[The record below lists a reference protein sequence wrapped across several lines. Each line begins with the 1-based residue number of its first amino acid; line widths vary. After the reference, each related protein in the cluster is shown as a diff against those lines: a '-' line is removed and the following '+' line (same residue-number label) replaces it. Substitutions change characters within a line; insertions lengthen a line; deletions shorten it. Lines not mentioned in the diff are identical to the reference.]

1 MSTTSYLNH
10 LPPIPL
16 EVSEPAESSVNG
28 NVPEGDINRRTDSEP
43 EPTPSSLERA
53 LSAQLV
59 TAEVFDEE
67 AEQER
72 IRREAQAAAEERLL
86 ASALTAEA
94 TIYIDGD
101 EDNRG
106 SQNSR
111 RHPLLLPVAICVS
124 VVLVGIVVAVS
135 VVLTRD
141 GPTSFGSIRS
151 NDDCQN
157 ARGPLNVTMVPD
169 GIGNTIQGSNRQATP
184 DNYTCG
190 AAAEEGG
197 FGVWY
202 FLEGNGKRV
211 YASTCQGTSFDTQL
225 LVFSSPSQSCE
236 ELQCIGGKFSSL
248 FGLVVTSDF

>member
-1 MSTTSYLNH
+1 MDV
-10 LPPIPL
+10 P
-16 EVSEPAESSVNG
+16 EPAQDPKNINFSEGVVDRTTVSV
-28 NVPEGDINRRTDSEP
+28 P
-43 EPTPSSLERA
+43 EPTPSSFDGA
-53 LSAQLV
+53 LPAELV

-72 IRREAQAAAEERLL
+72 IRREAQAEAEERLL

-94 TIYIDGD
+94 TIYVDED
-101 EDNRG
+101 EDNRD

-124 VVLVGIVVAVS
+124 VVIIGIAVAVS
-135 VVLTRD
+135 VVRTRD
-141 GPTSFGSIRS
+141 GPTSFGSVRS
-151 NDDCQN
+151 NDDCHN
-157 ARGPLNVTMVPD
+157 ARGPLNVTIVPD
-169 GIGNTIQGSNRQATP
+169 GIGNMIQASNRLATP

-197 FGVWY
+197 FGMWY

-225 LVFSSPSQSCE
+225 LVFGSPSQSCE

-248 FGLVVTSDF
+248 FYSNRAL